1 MEVQFGKNYITFFFY
16 REKLELLQKQRKIN
30 AEAKPKMEK
39 KYLLNNY
46 REYIFCLQ
54 SNASGSFCKHV
65 LIL

>member
-1 MEVQFGKNYITFFFY
+1 MEVQFGKNYITFFFIA
-16 REKLELLQKQRKIN
+16 RSWSFLQKQRKIN